1 MRFRFGILL
10 VTLFISPCLLLADQ
24 VTLKNGDRVSG
35 RIVKRDGDMLIV
47 DDMPPDGFA
56 VHDNCV
62 RKAIRELK
70 QTAEQP

>member
-1 MRFRFGILL
+1 MRAVEAAKRVDIDTV
-10 VTLFISPCLLLADQ
+10 VTDMNP
-24 VTLKNGDRVSG
+24 VR
-35 RIVKRDGDMLIV
+35 RHMLIV